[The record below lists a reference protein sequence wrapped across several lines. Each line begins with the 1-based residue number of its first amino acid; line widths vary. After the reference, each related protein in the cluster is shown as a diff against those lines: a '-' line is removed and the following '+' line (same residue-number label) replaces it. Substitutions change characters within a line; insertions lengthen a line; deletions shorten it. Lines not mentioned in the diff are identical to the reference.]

1 MYGNNT
7 MFKLAK
13 SFSILMLALVATL
26 PLRADLVWTADK
38 GWQIQGGVLANVI
51 GETTTVS
58 NAIEAMNNAR
68 KAQEKGRRYV
78 ALSYY
83 KVIVADYPESI
94 FAPEALY
101 QMGKI
106 YLERGQF
113 PDAYACVEE
122 IVKSY
127 PDYPHF
133 RKVIGLEYN
142 IASAMQKGE
151 TYYVGGWFP
160 WFTSYRDTL
169 KYYESVITNAPYS
182 DYAPISLINIALIAE
197 KEKEYDIA
205 FDALERLINAYP
217 DSLFTSDAY
226 LQMAKVYS
234 KLVTGP
240 AYDQEPTKNAI
251 SFFQDY
257 VILFPKESSVVL
269 AEEGLEKMQDTY
281 ARSRLILG
289 DFFYYYRNNGAAASI
304 FYNETITIAPKSLA
318 ADEAR
323 AQLQKIDRG
332 ELAPMTPYDWL
343 FGRYE
348 KPSIDQFEDETQILK
363 LQNEQFAVM
372 SADAFIEAGGLVET
386 DSNYEELAPVYG
398 EALDDYLF
406 NDGFYE
412 WTEEELSE

>member
-1 MYGNNT
+1 
-7 MFKLAK
+7 MFKLAVK
-13 SFSILMLALVATL
+13 IFILSSALMASLST
-26 PLRADLVWTADK
+26 RADLVWTADK
-38 GWQIQGGVLANVI
+38 GWQIEGGVLANVI
-51 GETTTVS
+51 GETSTVA
-58 NAIEAMNNAR
+58 NAIEAMNSAR
-68 KAQEKGRRYV
+68 AAQEKGRRYS

-83 KVIVADYPESI
+83 KLVVADYPESI
-94 FAPEALY
+94 FAPEALF

-113 PDAYACVEE
+113 PDAYESVEE
-122 IVKSY
+122 IIKSY

-133 RKVIGLEYN
+133 RRVIGLEYK
-142 IASAMQKGE
+142 IASEMQAGK

-160 WFTSYRDTL
+160 WFTSYRDIL

-182 DYAPISLINIALIAE
+182 DYAPIALMNIALLSE
-197 KEKEYDIA
+197 DEKEYDIA
-205 FDALERLINAYP
+205 FDALERLINTYP

-226 LQMAKVYS
+226 LQMAKVYR
-234 KLVTGP
+234 KLVSGP

-257 VILFPKESSVVL
+257 TILFPKESSVAL

-318 ADEAR
+318 AEEAR
-323 AQLQKIDRG
+323 NQLKKIDRG
-332 ELAPMTPYDWL
+332 ELAPMTPYDWF

-363 LQNEQFAVM
+363 LQNQQFASM
-372 SADAFIEAGGLVET
+372 SAEAFIEAGGGVAVDAEYKPLT
-386 DSNYEELAPVYG
+386 PVYG
-398 EALDDYLF
+398 EGLGDYLF